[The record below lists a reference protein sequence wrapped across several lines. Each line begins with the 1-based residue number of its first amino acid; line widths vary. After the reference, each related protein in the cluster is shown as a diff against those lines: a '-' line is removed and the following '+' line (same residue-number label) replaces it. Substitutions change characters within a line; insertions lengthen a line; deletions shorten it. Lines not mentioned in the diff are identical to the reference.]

1 MAQQINFSGIN
12 RAVSDYSNTGACE
25 ELINLRPTNT
35 GLVPVKPFAKKMAGV
50 TFNKLY
56 EHNVGSQVNY
66 IAVTFAN
73 DGSSLS
79 VDRVSESGEVLSNL
93 LTLQT
98 PPSFSADSIHV
109 AVTGRILTISISDK
123 ASSIYANYAFR
134 WKNSSY
140 SPLEANIPAVTPT
153 FSIGTPVKK
162 YYTTTNYF
170 TQAFAQDNSDPSSVV
185 SDYLAT
191 AYSAIQ
197 TNNPS
202 FCFGPCIVAIA
213 YKTTDGDTFWT
224 GQWYALNP
232 VPKINSALSAT
243 SDNYHLTSSST
254 YAASFPNTMA
264 VNGSA
269 YLTAYQSGGGTSATH
284 RLAGAEITINIP
296 ALTSGAWNKDT
307 SILKSIEIYVSR
319 PVIFHDYSFSK
330 AAPEWATVDGT
341 ANLAVP
347 ELPAKEMGL
356 GGQLLYLQKSYNLDE
371 LSSAQ
376 TYTLRFGGNLQVTD
390 KTLEVDPGMIVRT
403 GSMLAY
409 NARYHF
415 YNANKRVF
423 LGKPYFAADSS
434 VTKANSHVFLTYESE
449 NIKKMVYV
457 GTMDVPASN
466 STGSMPFNWTWC
478 VVTAPGLNITKVTVL
493 KQSATISSVYLI
505 GECSLSP
512 STAYNYSIDDSGAY
526 SRVGTILYN
535 SDECVALRAL
545 IDAGAVEY
553 IDESETDAINVSEQY
568 NPFVFRVNHSYLA
581 PATVLDLQPQLMAV
595 ADISIG
601 NAPLD
606 VFTTQGVYALL
617 QGDGEVL
624 YSAFHALSN
633 LISERNSASTDAGT
647 FFIASG
653 NLWRIAGLHS
663 ELVSDALSLGPH
675 KEIRSCGSYH
685 GLSRNSARTYD
696 IEPYESDPIF
706 EDYSKGATLVYNRFR
721 DELIVSNPSYG
732 YSYVLSLKYRQ
743 WFKIPYTYSQE
754 IVGSDLTTLSADT
767 KVLTG
772 TSARVMIQSYYA
784 QEGTTIDY
792 NIWVNDRTYIEFQTH
807 TTTAEE
813 EAADTAAQAPQLLA
827 EHLVAEWNA
836 LIAQAELPL
845 TASVDSSYTSNYIRF
860 INITFTGK
868 VDNVSHIDSHLEAEL
883 DDYHSE
889 QNPIFK
895 TPHDIYDFSDEAEYE
910 EVTRTIPAG
919 SSAEVKINA
928 SPLMADDEVE
938 ITFTFQGV
946 EQILSH
952 TVTAEEAGASVST
965 YLIPHIITEIG
976 ESQPIQGIVPG
987 GLSVSPGAQ
996 AVNEYLDLVFTTNET
1011 IDDLSGEGI
1020 TINMSTPDW
1029 PMSDSDVI
1037 PCTTLEVPVTITVH
1051 LQSRPISFGYQYTHI
1066 HRVVD
1071 MVRSTLYT
1079 GYNLTVA
1086 LYGSDDLHS
1095 WTLLSYAN
1103 REGSAAGLSLSQ
1115 LRTPST
1121 ARAWRY
1127 YTITIGGI
1135 IPVDTDFGPVLLDEQ
1150 PVVRRIG

>member
-25 ELINLRPTNT
+25 ELINLRPTPT
-35 GLVPVKPFAKKMAGV
+35 GLVPVKPFSKKMEGV

-56 EHNVGSQVNY
+56 EHNVGGQVNY
-66 IAVTFAN
+66 IAITFAN

-79 VDRVSESGEVLSNL
+79 VDRVSEEGEVISNL
-93 LTLQT
+93 VSITT
-98 PPSFSADSIHV
+98 PPLFSSDSLHV
-109 AVTGRILTISISDK
+109 ATTGRILTISISDK
-123 ASSIYANYAFR
+123 ASGTYENYCFR
-134 WKNSSY
+134 WRNNSY
-140 SPLEANIPAVTPT
+140 ETLEANIPPITPT
-153 FSIGTPVKK
+153 FTIDTPTKITQTTGSIFDTGWTLDSNKAADLIS
-162 YYTTTNYF
+162 T
-170 TQAFAQDNSDPSSVV
+170 AF
-185 SDYLAT
+185 
-191 AYSAIQ
+191 SAIQ
-197 TNNPS
+197 TKNPAY
-202 FCFGPCIVAIA
+202 CFGPVIVAIA
-213 YKTTDGDTFWT
+213 LKTIDGDTFWT
-224 GQWYALNP
+224 GQWYTVNP
-232 VPKINSALSAT
+232 VPKINNTLSGT
-243 SDNYHLTSSST
+243 SDKYHFTSN
-254 YAASFPNTMA
+254 ASFPNTLA

-269 YLTAYQSGGGTSATH
+269 YLACKNTSVTSQTTH
-284 RLAGAEITINIP
+284 QLAGAPIAVTIP
-296 ALTSGAWNKDT
+296 ALQNGAWNKET

-319 PVIFHDYSFSK
+319 PSIYSDYSFSK
-330 AAPEWATVDGT
+330 CDPEAALYDGDYW
-341 ANLAVP
+341 LALP
-347 ELPAKEMGL
+347 ELMPKDMNL
-356 GGQLLYLQKSYNLDE
+356 GGQILYLQKSISLEE
-371 LSSAQ
+371 LASAQ
-376 TYTLRFGGNLQVTD
+376 QEFDLRFGGNIQITD

-403 GSMLAY
+403 GNMLAY

-466 STGSMPFNWTWC
+466 STGSMPFSWTWC
-478 VVTAPGLNITKVTVL
+478 VVTVPGLNITKVTVL
-493 KQSATISSVYLI
+493 KQSSTVASVYLI

-526 SRVGTILYN
+526 TRDSSITAT
-535 SDECVALRAL
+535 SEECVGLLAL
-545 IDAGAVEY
+545 IAAGPVDH
-553 IDESETDAINVSEQY
+553 IDETETDAINVSEQY

-601 NAPLD
+601 SAPLD

-675 KEIRSCGSYH
+675 KEIRSCSSYQS
-685 GLSRNSARTYD
+685 LSNNSTNTYD
-696 IEPYESDPIF
+696 ISPYESDPIF
-706 EDYSKGATLVYNRFR
+706 EDYSKGASLVYNRFR
-721 DELIVSNPSYG
+721 DELIVSNPSYD

-743 WFKIPYTYSQE
+743 WFKIPHAYRQE
-754 IVGSDLTTLSADT
+754 VVGSDLVNLGVDT
-767 KVLTG
+767 KVLEG
-772 TSARVMIQSYYA
+772 TFAKVMIQRWYA
-784 QEGTTIDY
+784 SEGATIDFD
-792 NIWVNDRTYIEFQTH
+792 IWVNDRTYIEFQTH
-807 TTTAEE
+807 TATAAEE
-813 EAADTAAQAPQLLA
+813 ADDDTNGAPLLLVQ
-827 EHLVAEWNA
+827 HLVSEWNT
-836 LIAQAELPL
+836 LIAAAELPL
-845 TASVDSSYTSNYIRF
+845 VATADTSYTGSVGRF
-860 INITFTGK
+860 INIAFAER
-868 VDNVSHIDSHLEAEL
+868 VDDVKSVDSHLSAISG
-883 DDYHSE
+883 DSTQTADQY
-889 QNPIFK
+889 PIFK

-910 EVTRTIPAG
+910 EGTRTIPAG

-928 SPLMADDEVE
+928 SPLMQDDTIDISFSFNGSTVTLE
-938 ITFTFQGV
+938 
-946 EQILSH
+946 H
-952 TVTAEEAGASVST
+952 TVTGQEANTPVTAVLIPNLISEIGASAA
-965 YLIPHIITEIG
+965 
-976 ESQPIQGIVPG
+976 IQALGM
-987 GLSVSPGAQ
+987 GLTVTRGAD
-996 AVNEYLDLVFTTNET
+996 AVNEYIDLVFTTSSVL
-1011 IDDLSGEGI
+1011 DDNAGGGI
-1020 TINMSTPDW
+1020 VISITTPDW
-1029 PMSDSDVI
+1029 AMSDSDTI
-1037 PCTTLEVPVTITVH
+1037 SSTPGPRVPVALTAH
-1051 LQSRPISFGYQYTHI
+1051 LQSRPISFGYAYTHI

-1095 WTLLSYAN
+1095 WSLLSYAN
-1103 REGSAAGLSLSQ
+1103 REGSAAGLSISQ

-1135 IPVDTDFGPVLLDEQ
+1135 IPIDTDFGPVLLDEQ

>member
-1 MAQQINFSGIN
+1 MAQQINFTGIN

-25 ELINLRPTNT
+25 ELINLRPTPT
-35 GLVPVKPFAKKMAGV
+35 GLVPVKGFSKKMEGI

-66 IAVTFAN
+66 IGVTFAN
-73 DGSSLS
+73 DDSSLS
-79 VDRVSESGEVLSNL
+79 VDRVSEEGEIISNL
-93 LTLQT
+93 ISITT
-98 PPSFSADSIHV
+98 PPLFSSDSLHV
-109 AVTGRILTISISDK
+109 ATTGRILTISISDN
-123 ASSIYANYAFR
+123 ASGIFENYCFR
-134 WKNSSY
+134 WKNNAY
-140 SPLEANIPAVTPT
+140 SVIEAKVPAITPT
-153 FSIGTPVKK
+153 ITIGTPDKR
-162 YYTTTNYF
+162 YYTTSNYF
-170 TQAFAQDNSDPSSVV
+170 LEATLVNPTVV
-185 SDYLAT
+185 IDYLST

-202 FCFGPCIVAIA
+202 MCFGPCVMAIA
-213 YKTTDGDTFWT
+213 FKTVDGDTFWT
-224 GQWYALNP
+224 GQWYVINP
-232 VPKINSALSAT
+232 VPKINSTLSGS
-243 SDNYHLTSSST
+243 SDHYHISRSGST
-254 YAASFPNTMA
+254 YSPSYASDFPETLA

-269 YLTAYQSGGGTSATH
+269 YLAAYQDDGNH
-284 RLAGAEITINIP
+284 VVNRLAGAEVTITLP
-296 ALTSGAWNKDT
+296 AFQSGDWDKET
-307 SILKSIEIYVSR
+307 SILKSIEIYVSK
-319 PVIFHDYSFSK
+319 PVIYQDSSCTK
-330 AAPEWATVDGT
+330 VEPEFAQIDDTP
-341 ANLAVP
+341 NLAMP
-347 ELPAKEMGL
+347 ELPVKEMAL
-356 GGQLLYLQKSYNLDE
+356 GGQLLYLQKSYNLEE
-371 LSSAQ
+371 LLSASQ
-376 TYTLRFGGNLQVTD
+376 THTLHFGGALQVTD
-390 KTLEVDPGMIVRT
+390 KTLEVDPGMVIRT
-403 GSMLAY
+403 GNMLAY

-493 KQSATISSVYLI
+493 KQSAYLASVYLI
-505 GECSLSP
+505 GECTLSP

-526 SRVGTILYN
+526 SRDSSITAT
-535 SDECVALRAL
+535 SEECVGLLAL
-545 IDAGAVEY
+545 IAAGPVDH
-553 IDESETDAINVSEQY
+553 IDETETDAINVSEQY

-706 EDYSKGATLVYNRFR
+706 EDYSKGAVLSYNRFR

-743 WFKIPYTYSQE
+743 WFKIPGAYRQE
-754 IVGSDLTTLSADT
+754 VVGSDLVNLANDT
-767 KVLTG
+767 KVLAG
-772 TSARVMIQSYYA
+772 TSARIMIQSYYA

-807 TTTAEE
+807 TATAEE

-827 EHLVAEWNA
+827 EHLVVEWNA

-868 VDNVSHIDSHLEAEL
+868 VDNVSDINSHLEAEL
-883 DDYHSE
+883 DSYHSE
-889 QNPIFK
+889 QWPVFK
-895 TPHDIYDFSDEAEYE
+895 TPHDIYDFSDEVEYRDGAR
-910 EVTRTIPAG
+910 VIPSGA
-919 SSAEVKINA
+919 SAEVKV
-928 SPLMADDEVE
+928 SFLGVSTGDEVE
-938 ITFTFQGV
+938 IIFAFDGGTEVFNHTITEEEAQGHAEEELV
-946 EQILSH
+946 PHLIAELSEEDYIQSLGL
-952 TVTAEEAGASVST
+952 TVTAGTTADYVD
-965 YLIPHIITEIG
+965 LI
-976 ESQPIQGIVPG
+976 
-987 GLSVSPGAQ
+987 
-996 AVNEYLDLVFTTNET
+996 FTTTTPLGDDTGDGIDIEMTVADATDNDT
-1011 IDDLSGEGI
+1011 IPSVP
-1020 TINMSTPDW
+1020 TP
-1029 PMSDSDVI
+1029 
-1037 PCTTLEVPVTITVH
+1037 VPASIIVH

-1071 MVRSTLYT
+1071 MVRTTL
-1079 GYNLTVA
+1079 GASQNLTVA
-1086 LYGSDDLHS
+1086 LYGSDDLHT
-1095 WTLLSYAN
+1095 WKLLSYAN
-1103 REGSAAGLSLSQ
+1103 REGSAAGLSVSQ

-1135 IPVDTDFGPVLLDEQ
+1135 IPVDTDFGPVLLDEA
-1150 PVVRRIG
+1150 PVVRRMG